1 MRIDMAKTASELS
14 TDEIGAY
21 RPWVSMEHHRKDPE
35 VSVRKDEA
43 WRVAQVVA
51 RMLKESFKAT
61 RVVAFGSLVREGSF
75 TLWSDIDL
83 AVWGIP
89 PEEYY
94 GAAGTAMDIG
104 LENGIKVDVVDS
116 EDCEPQFLVDI
127 EKEGIDL

>member
-1 MRIDMAKTASELS
+1 
-14 TDEIGAY
+14 
-21 RPWVSMEHHRKDPE
+21 MEHHRKDPE

>member
-1 MRIDMAKTASELS
+1 MAKTASELS
-14 TDEIGAY
+14 AEEIGAY
-21 RPWVSMEHHRKDPE
+21 RPWLSMERHRRDPE

-43 WRVAQVVA
+43 WKVAQVVA
-51 RMLKESFKAT
+51 RMLKKRFKAT
-61 RVVAFGSLVREGSF
+61 RVVAFGSLVRKDSF

-83 AVWGIP
+83 AVWGIS

-104 LENGIKVDVVDS
+104 LEKGIKVDVVDS
-116 EDCEPQFLVDI
+116 EDCGTQFLVDI